1 MWSYFIE
8 LAIFGLFI
16 LLAYRFKICKKN
28 SKKDIVRSIIVAI
41 AILFFNILV
50 DFIFN
55 IILLFI
61 YDIPSAYVTF
71 AFLMDFVDIL
81 IPAAGV
87 YVISM
92 LLGCNRKVGIIVA
105 ISAIVVLV
113 SLALSYVEIDAV
125 KVPEDTLQTVEEI
138 ADDALRLCNKLESI
152 TVDSGNTNFVV
163 SNNALYTFNKEKLIA
178 YPAACKEK
186 EFTISPNTT
195 PKAIET
201 LISVTLLLFLLY
213 SPNKLPNTINNPTK
227 NVTIASNVT
236 DK

>member
-41 AILFFNILV
+41 AILFFNILA

-71 AFLMDFVDIL
+71 AFLMDFMDIL
-81 IPAAGV
+81 IPAAGA
-87 YVISM
+87 YVISKI
-92 LLGCNRKVGIIVA
+92 LGCDRKVGIIVA
-105 ISAIVVLV
+105 ISAIVVMV

-125 KVPEDTLQTVEEI
+125 KVPEDTLMTVEEI
-138 ADDALRLCNKLESI
+138 ASYEETSDK
-152 TVDSGNTNFVV
+152 TVAFFSVIRNIINLIPCLSYVVYCLSQRGDSRV
-163 SNNALYTFNKEKLIA
+163 
-178 YPAACKEK
+178 
-186 EFTISPNTT
+186 
-195 PKAIET
+195 
-201 LISVTLLLFLLY
+201 Y
-213 SPNKLPNTINNPTK
+213 SKSK
-227 NVTIASNVT
+227 
-236 DK
+236 KH

>member
-41 AILFFNILV
+41 AILFFNILA

-125 KVPEDTLQTVEEI
+125 KVPEDTFQSVEEI
-138 ADDALRLCNKLESI
+138 ATYEETSDK
-152 TVDSGNTNFVV
+152 TVAFFSVIRNLVNLIPCLSYVIYCLSQRGDSKV
-163 SNNALYTFNKEKLIA
+163 
-178 YPAACKEK
+178 
-186 EFTISPNTT
+186 IS
-195 PKAIET
+195 K
-201 LISVTLLLFLLY
+201 
-213 SPNKLPNTINNPTK
+213 KRK
-227 NVTIASNVT
+227 H
-236 DK
+236 